1 MLYSPLISST
11 YFFNKLMKQ
20 ALIRYGAI
28 ALGALAA
35 TPAYAQI
42 NTGVGSTLAIG
53 NEDPESIV
61 ISLINWVLGIL
72 ALIAVIFILIGGFR
86 WMTAGGNEE
95 SVETAKKILIAAI
108 IGLVII
114 MAAWGIALYAV
125 TVLGNTTGAT
135 FV

>member
-1 MLYSPLISST
+1 
-11 YFFNKLMKQ
+11 MKQ
-20 ALIRYGAI
+20 SLIRFGAL

-35 TPAYAQI
+35 SPVYAQI
-42 NTGVGSTLAIG
+42 NTGVGSNLAVG
-53 NEDPESIV
+53 NTNPEDIV

-72 ALIAVIFILIGGFR
+72 ALIAVIFILMGGFR

-95 SVETAKKILIAAI
+95 SVETAKKILISAI

-125 TVLGNTTGAT
+125 TVLGNTTGAS

>member
-1 MLYSPLISST
+1 
-11 YFFNKLMKQ
+11 MKQ

-42 NTGVGSTLAIG
+42 NTGVGGNLSIG
-53 NEDPESIV
+53 NEDPETIV
-61 ISLINWVLGIL
+61 IALINWVLGIL
-72 ALIAVIFILIGGFR
+72 ALIAVIFILFGGFR

-125 TVLGNTTGAT
+125 TVLGNTTGAE